1 MLIDNS
7 TVKVSGN
14 IDKALDKIFK
24 LQFAFERAVAREEL
38 PFECVHYESSG
49 RVITAVVRG
58 DKNEI
63 MKMLSD
69 MNPVLLEE
77 IPIDFEDMFIE
88 EVRER
93 GYLK

>member
-1 MLIDNS
+1 
-7 TVKVSGN
+7 
-14 IDKALDKIFK
+14 
-24 LQFAFERAVAREEL
+24 
-38 PFECVHYESSG
+38 
-49 RVITAVVRG
+49 
-58 DKNEI
+58 
-63 MKMLSD
+63 MLSD